1 MTASIPL
8 GEAFIQLYRRF
19 SIASTQTLDNLLQQE
34 KIDILDYLERIPD
47 GYISKRQEL
56 IDKYSAA
63 QQQAQMAQ
71 MAQMQPPMPEAGGG
85 DMPPRGGGQLINTG
99 AKEPIPTTRGYSEL
113 QRKVNA
119 TGVTE

>member
-1 MTASIPL
+1 LKDVPMQLRLDVGASSYWS
-8 GEAFIQLYRRF
+8 E
-19 SIASTQTLDNLLQQE
+19 IASTQTLDNLLMQD

-71 MAQMQPPMPEAGGG
+71 MQPPMPENGGG
-85 DMPPRGGGQLINTG
+85 DMPPRGGGQLVDTG